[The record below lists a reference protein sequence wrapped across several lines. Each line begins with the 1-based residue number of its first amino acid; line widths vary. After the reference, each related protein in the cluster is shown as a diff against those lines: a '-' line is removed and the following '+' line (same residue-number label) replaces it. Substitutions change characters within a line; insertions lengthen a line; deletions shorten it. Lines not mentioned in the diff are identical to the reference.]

1 MNEVQLITMILFAL
15 ALNLD
20 SFGCGVAYGARRI
33 RVPLPSLLI
42 ISLISMAAISISMLG
57 GRFIGSFITPELA
70 KQLGGIIFLCIGAR
84 VIFLTRQAKYLPE
97 KGEVSET
104 LTSQPKMVEIR
115 IPPLGLVVQI
125 LKEPASAD
133 LDRSGTISSRE
144 AFFLGNALALDA
156 FGAGF
161 AISLMGFSIFTTA
174 LVVGIGH
181 CCLLYLGILTG
192 RFIMATRLGSK
203 LTALPGCLLILIGVL
218 KLVKI

>member
-1 MNEVQLITMILFAL
+1 MLFAL

-33 RVPLPSLLI
+33 KVPLISLLI
-42 ISLISMAAISISMLG
+42 ISLISVGAISISMLG
-57 GRFIGSFITPELA
+57 GRFIGSFISPELA
-70 KQLGGIIFLCIGAR
+70 KQLGGIILLCIGAR
-84 VIFLTRQAKYLPE
+84 VIYLARQAKYLPE
-97 KGEVSET
+97 KDKINET
-104 LTSQPKMVEIR
+104 VIKQPKKVEIR

-144 AFFLGNALALDA
+144 AFFLGIALAMDA

-161 AISLMGFSIFTTA
+161 AISLMGFSICTTA

-181 CCLLYLGILTG
+181 YCLIYLGILIG
-192 RFIMATRLGSK
+192 RFIMATRFGCQ
-203 LTALPGCLLILIGVL
+203 LTALPGCILILLGVL
-218 KLVKI
+218 KLV